1 MAEAIEI
8 NFPNEKE
15 NSSKID
21 PETKK
26 QILGFNIKESLEKD
40 GSKSDCPE
48 AVSYTHLR
56 AHET

>member
-15 NSSKID
+15 NNSKID

-26 QILGFNIKESLEKD
+26 QILGFNIKESIEK
-40 GSKSDCPE
+40 KETVEECPE
-48 AVSYTHLR
+48 
-56 AHET
+56 E